1 MPSGQHLHCE
11 ILEYQKGYPMSIKPA
26 RLHFTVLASLLL
38 LLLISAITIGQNKN
52 IPWTEWSKKDA
63 EKVLNDSPWGQTQV
77 DTNVTEMF
85 YQPTSRA
92 NATSGQRGVEGALNQ
107 EIKVTYHIRF
117 FTARPVRQALVR
129 LYQIQEKPDAES
141 EKGLRSFAELES
153 RDSII
158 LTVTFESTD
167 GRFTGKAMQA
177 FNSAVTA
184 IMKNKTYLERND
196 GKRLFLTTYVP
207 PGRDGF
213 GARFVFS
220 RIVDGR
226 PFIGPETKDVRF
238 FAEFNESLRLNMKFK
253 VSEMMYNG
261 MLEY

>member
-1 MPSGQHLHCE
+1 
-11 ILEYQKGYPMSIKPA
+11 MSIKPA
-26 RLHFTVLASLLL
+26 KLHIAALASLLF
-38 LLLISAITIGQNKN
+38 LLLISAIAIGQNKN

-63 EKVLNDSPWGQTQV
+63 EKILNDSPWGQTQV

-85 YQPTSRA
+85 YKPTSRS
-92 NATSGQRGVEGALNQ
+92 NATSGQRGEEGALNQ
-107 EIKVTYHIRF
+107 EIKVTYRIRF
-117 FTARPVRQALVR
+117 FSARPVRQALVR

-153 RDSII
+153 KDSII
-158 LTVTFESTD
+158 LTVSFESTD
-167 GRFTGKAMQA
+167 GRYTGKAMQA

-196 GKRLFLTTYVP
+196 GKRLFLTSYVP

-213 GARFVFS
+213 GARFVFP
-220 RIVDGR
+220 RNVGGQ
-226 PFIGPETKDVRF
+226 PFIGPDTKDVRF
-238 FAEFNESLRLNMKFK
+238 FAEFNDTLKLNMKFK

-261 MLEY
+261 SLEY

>member
-1 MPSGQHLHCE
+1 
-11 ILEYQKGYPMSIKPA
+11 MSTKSA
-26 RLHFTVLASLLL
+26 RLHIAALLSLLF
-38 LLLISAITIGQNKN
+38 LLLISAIAIGQNKTV
-52 IPWTEWSKKDA
+52 PWTEWSRKDA

-85 YQPTSRA
+85 YTPTSRA
-92 NATSGQRGVEGALNQ
+92 NATSGQRGEEGALNQ

-117 FTARPVRQALVR
+117 FSARPVRQALVR
-129 LYQIQEKPDAES
+129 LYQLQEKPNAEDD
-141 EKGLRSFAELES
+141 KGLRSFAELES
-153 RDSII
+153 KDSII

-167 GRFTGKAMQA
+167 GRYTGKAMQA

-213 GARFVFS
+213 GARFVFQ
-220 RIVDGR
+220 RTVDGH
-226 PFIGPETKDVRF
+226 PFIAQDTKDVRF
-238 FAEFNESLRLNMKFK
+238 YAEFSDALKLNMKFK
-253 VSEMMYNG
+253 VTEMMYNG
-261 MLEY
+261 LLEY

>member
-1 MPSGQHLHCE
+1 
-11 ILEYQKGYPMSIKPA
+11 MSIKPT
-26 RLHFTVLASLLL
+26 RLHILVLASLLL
-38 LLLISAITIGQNKN
+38 LLMISATTIGQDKN

-63 EKVLNDSPWGQTQV
+63 ERVLNDSPWGQTQV

-117 FTARPVRQALVR
+117 FSARPIRQALAR
-129 LYQIQEKPDAES
+129 LYQIQEKPDAEG
-141 EKGLRSFAELES
+141 EKGLRSWAELES
-153 RDSII
+153 KDSII

-213 GARFVFS
+213 GARFVFA
-220 RIVDGR
+220 RNVDGH
-226 PFIGPETKDVRF
+226 PFVDRDIKDVRF
-238 FAEFNESLRLNMKFK
+238 FAEFNDSLKLNMKFK

-261 MLEY
+261 LLEY

>member
-1 MPSGQHLHCE
+1 
-11 ILEYQKGYPMSIKPA
+11 MSIRPA
-26 RLHFTVLASLLL
+26 KLHFAALASLPF
-38 LLLISAITIGQNKN
+38 LLLISAIAIGQDKN

-85 YQPTSRA
+85 YTPTSRA

-107 EIKVTYHIRF
+107 EIKVTYRIRF
-117 FTARPVRQALVR
+117 FTARPIRQALAR
-129 LYQIQEKPDAES
+129 LYQIQEKPDAEG
-141 EKGLRSFAELES
+141 EKGLRSWAELES
-153 RDSII
+153 KDSTI

-167 GRFTGKAMQA
+167 GRFTGKAMQT

-213 GARFVFS
+213 GARFVFP
-220 RIVDGR
+220 RNVDGH
-226 PFIGPETKDVRF
+226 PFIDPDVKDVRF
-238 FAEFNESLRLNMKFK
+238 FAEFNDSLKLNMKFK

-261 MLEY
+261 LLEY